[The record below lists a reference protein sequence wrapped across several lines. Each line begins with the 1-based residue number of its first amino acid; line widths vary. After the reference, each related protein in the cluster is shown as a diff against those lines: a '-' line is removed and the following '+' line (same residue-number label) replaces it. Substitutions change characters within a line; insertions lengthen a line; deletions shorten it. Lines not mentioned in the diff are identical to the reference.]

1 VNYSFV
7 VGFFAFFNALAT
19 AEEEEEEEEIPPLGS
34 VIATAEE
41 KVVTAQDSRSESSA
55 SKCFRMAF
63 TSSATDESAN

>member
-1 VNYSFV
+1 MNYSFV

-19 AEEEEEEEEIPPLGS
+19 AEEEEEEEIPPLGS